1 MGIVALVLL
10 AAFGV
15 VCLAIPS
22 WRHVRST
29 GRSPFLTGGA
39 HGPLAIAAFAVPFG
53 IAAALDLTG
62 TARIVSGAGPTTI
75 GLVLGVAGVVGTA
88 WAQRA
93 MGESWRVGIDLDER
107 TALVTTGPYRSVRNP
122 IYTAMFAFA
131 LGLALLVPNVASL
144 LGMVGV
150 VAVIDVVVRRVEEPY
165 LESVHG
171 PDFRA
176 WAGRTGR
183 FLPGLGRLRPPH
195 AA

>member
-1 MGIVALVLL
+1 MAILALLL
-10 AAFGV
+10 LVAFGV
-15 VCLAIPS
+15 VCLAIPA

-39 HGPLAIAAFAVPFG
+39 HGPLAIVAFVAPFG
-53 IAAALDLTG
+53 VAIGLDLSG
-62 TARIVSGAGPTTI
+62 TDRLLHGAAVATLGA
-75 GLVLGVAGVVGTA
+75 VLAAGGVLGTA

-93 MGESWRVGIDLDER
+93 MGASWRVGIDPEER
-107 TALVTTGPYRSVRNP
+107 TELVTTGPYRSVRNP

-131 LGLALLVPNVASL
+131 LGLALLVPNAASL

-150 VAVIDVVVRRVEEPY
+150 VAVIDIVVRRVEEPY

-176 WAGRTGR
+176 WAGHTGR
-183 FLPGLGRLRPPH
+183 FLPGLGRIGAPS
-195 AA
+195 A